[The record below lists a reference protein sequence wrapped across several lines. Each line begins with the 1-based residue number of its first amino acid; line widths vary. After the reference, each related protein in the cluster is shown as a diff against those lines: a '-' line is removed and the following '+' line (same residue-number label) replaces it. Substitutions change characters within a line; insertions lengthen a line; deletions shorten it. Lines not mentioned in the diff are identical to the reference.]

1 MSSGNGSRSASRSR
15 GSNGRAPGPA
25 AVARRAC
32 TELAELLGR
41 TPEGIVSLERG
52 EDGWQIG
59 IEVVE
64 IRRVPDTADIL
75 ARYEVDA
82 DENGQLLG
90 YRRVRRYVRASVEG
104 DE

>member
-1 MSSGNGSRSASRSR
+1 MSSSNGSRSANRSG
-15 GSNGRAPGPA
+15 GSDRRKPGPS

-52 EDGWQIG
+52 QDGWQVG
-59 IEVVE
+59 VEVVE

-82 DENGQLLG
+82 DEDGRLLG